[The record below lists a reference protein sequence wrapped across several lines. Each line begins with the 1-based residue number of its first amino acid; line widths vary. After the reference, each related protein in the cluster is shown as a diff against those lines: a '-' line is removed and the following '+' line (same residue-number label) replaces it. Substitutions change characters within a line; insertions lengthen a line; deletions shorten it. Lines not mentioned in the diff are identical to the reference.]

1 MRNHAG
7 LVVTLFAL
15 LVLAVLPAPP
25 SRGDAAA
32 PACLERESL
41 EVARTPSGFEIRAN
55 VNHPGASR
63 TGASLGIEITD
74 LEGGPVAKISDQVAL
89 EPGSNRVAVAVPAAL
104 NEARLPLCMLHYV
117 FDGPGGRE
125 TGTRQLVDALAQLE
139 TRVVAYSNLLSGS
152 KASVR
157 VVALNHATE
166 EPVADASVALFLTVG
181 EGTEQ
186 LLHAGKTTQDGTLEA
201 VFTVPDNVD
210 GTGKLRITV
219 ASEGL
224 GQDEV
229 TQPVT
234 VKRASKIL
242 LTTDKP
248 LYQPGQTIQMRALS
262 LSAADLQPEAQKE
275 TVFEV
280 MDSKGNKVFKKK
292 LTTDAFGIAAADF
305 QLATEVNLGEYIVRA
320 ILGTTQSEKQV
331 RVERYVLPK
340 YKIHLTADK
349 DFYLPGETLKG
360 EVQADYFFGKPV
372 AGGKV
377 TITASKFEV
386 EFEDF
391 ATVDGTLD
399 DTGHWSFELP
409 LPDYF
414 AGTPLEQGQ
423 ASVRLQAAVV
433 DTADHREEKVI
444 MTPVAAAPLMVY
456 VVPESGKLVPNLE
469 NRLHVLVAYPD
480 GSPAKG
486 ATVVT
491 SLDEARNYTTDEL
504 GIVTV
509 TCTPDARAVFGLSV
523 KARDTQGRSVE
534 KQVNLESKAGLEQ
547 IILRTDKTLYNVG
560 ETLRA
565 EVYATKPSGTVYFDL
580 VREGQTVMTQTAELA
595 SGKAL
600 LEFDIDP
607 SLFGSAVLQA
617 YVFTPGTDIIRD
629 TRLLYINPADALNMS
644 IALDKQT
651 YRPGEQARLQFAITD
666 ASGAPTPAALG
677 IAIVDESVFALQE
690 IHPGLEKVYFT
701 LEKEIMQPRYEIHGY
716 EISDLV
722 RGPVPEEPVPMPK
735 PAVWSPEQ
743 QRAAEVLLASSPEPP
758 RPPIQVNTFMA
769 KRQAAD
775 EALHGRMHR
784 DLERIHRAISTYL
797 REYHWDVPD
806 NLVQLMLR
814 THRLRDNEARDPWGN
829 PYRFEFADKS
839 HRGLRFTMISNGPD
853 AKPDTGDD
861 VRLAS
866 WAGQAEMQVQAG
878 GFLGGRR
885 RNAWGADMAEA
896 VPMAAPA
903 AAAEPKPPVMAEM
916 AKGAP
921 TDAVTSTGAA
931 EPPAP
936 RLREYFPE
944 TLLFEPAL
952 ITDAQGN
959 AVLDVALA
967 DSITTW
973 RMTAMAS
980 SKTGALGSRDS
991 GIRVFQ
997 DFFVDLDLPVSL
1009 TQHDQVSIPVVLYNY
1024 LEQAQDVRLKFE
1036 VEPWFKLDGDAE
1048 RTITLQPGQ
1057 VTSMYFP
1064 IEVVELGKHRLTVW
1078 AYGSQMSDAIRRDI
1092 EVRPDGEEQN
1102 VTFSDRLSGTVE
1114 HTIEI
1119 PGNAVEG
1126 ASKILV
1132 RIYPGVYSQIVDG
1145 LDSMLQM
1152 PFGCFEQTT
1161 SVTYPNILI
1170 VQYMKATDQINP
1182 ETQMKAEGFINAGYQ
1197 RLLAYEVPGGGYSW
1211 FGDAP
1216 ANKVL
1221 TAWGLKEFHDMAQ
1234 IHEVD
1239 AAVIERTR
1247 AWLLSK
1253 QEADGA
1259 WKPDEQYLHAE
1270 SWSGIQNSGLLVTA
1284 YIAEAILSTGGK
1296 GPELD
1301 KAVAYL
1307 RNNWES
1313 AQEAYTLA
1321 LVANAAVAW
1330 NPRDAWTLRV
1340 LEKLHG
1346 LRVEEK
1352 DTVHWKGGTGTVTFT
1367 QGDAADVETTALA
1380 TIAFLNANRYP
1391 EITTKALTYIIQK
1404 KSAQGHWGS
1413 TQATILAL
1421 KAMMLSLGSRTETV
1435 NAKVTVA
1442 LNGAP
1447 VSELAVTPEDCDVM
1461 RLVDLGEQTKAGNN
1475 TVALTIEGEGSM
1487 LYQVVG
1493 RFYTPWSAAQP
1504 VQEPMSIEV
1513 AYDKTQLAV
1522 NDVVTARVKVTNNRP
1537 GAAQMIIVDLG
1548 IPPGFEVQTADLE
1561 KLVEDKTIQKYEMT
1575 GRQIIVYFERI
1586 AGSGVIE
1593 FQYGLRAKFPLRAQ
1607 TPSSRVYEYYNPENE
1622 GTASPQAI
1630 LVE

>member
-1 MRNHAG
+1 
-7 LVVTLFAL
+7 
-15 LVLAVLPAPP
+15 
-25 SRGDAAA
+25 
-32 PACLERESL
+32 
-41 EVARTPSGFEIRAN
+41 
-55 VNHPGASR
+55 
-63 TGASLGIEITD
+63 
-74 LEGGPVAKISDQVAL
+74 
-89 EPGSNRVAVAVPAAL
+89 
-104 NEARLPLCMLHYV
+104 
-117 FDGPGGRE
+117 
-125 TGTRQLVDALAQLE
+125 
-139 TRVVAYSNLLSGS
+139 
-152 KASVR
+152 
-157 VVALNHATE
+157 
-166 EPVADASVALFLTVG
+166 
-181 EGTEQ
+181 
-186 LLHAGKTTQDGTLEA
+186 
-201 VFTVPDNVD
+201 
-210 GTGKLRITV
+210 
-219 ASEGL
+219 
-224 GQDEV
+224 
-229 TQPVT
+229 
-234 VKRASKIL
+234 
-242 LTTDKP
+242 
-248 LYQPGQTIQMRALS
+248 
-262 LSAADLQPEAQKE
+262 
-275 TVFEV
+275 
-280 MDSKGNKVFKKK
+280 
-292 LTTDAFGIAAADF
+292 
-305 QLATEVNLGEYIVRA
+305 
-320 ILGTTQSEKQV
+320 
-331 RVERYVLPK
+331 
-340 YKIHLTADK
+340 
-349 DFYLPGETLKG
+349 
-360 EVQADYFFGKPV
+360 
-372 AGGKV
+372 
-377 TITASKFEV
+377 
-386 EFEDF
+386 
-391 ATVDGTLD
+391 
-399 DTGHWSFELP
+399 
-409 LPDYF
+409 
-414 AGTPLEQGQ
+414 
-423 ASVRLQAAVV
+423 
-433 DTADHREEKVI
+433 
-444 MTPVAAAPLMVY
+444 
-456 VVPESGKLVPNLE
+456 
-469 NRLHVLVAYPD
+469 
-480 GSPAKG
+480 
-486 ATVVT
+486 
-491 SLDEARNYTTDEL
+491 
-504 GIVTV
+504 
-509 TCTPDARAVFGLSV
+509 
-523 KARDTQGRSVE
+523 
-534 KQVNLESKAGLEQ
+534 
-547 IILRTDKTLYNVG
+547 
-560 ETLRA
+560 
-565 EVYATKPSGTVYFDL
+565 
-580 VREGQTVMTQTAELA
+580 
-595 SGKAL
+595 
-600 LEFDIDP
+600 
-607 SLFGSAVLQA
+607 
-617 YVFTPGTDIIRD
+617 
-629 TRLLYINPADALNMS
+629 
-644 IALDKQT
+644 
-651 YRPGEQARLQFAITD
+651 
-666 ASGAPTPAALG
+666 
-677 IAIVDESVFALQE
+677 
-690 IHPGLEKVYFT
+690 
-701 LEKEIMQPRYEIHGY
+701 
-716 EISDLV
+716 
-722 RGPVPEEPVPMPK
+722 
-735 PAVWSPEQ
+735 
-743 QRAAEVLLASSPEPP
+743 
-758 RPPIQVNTFMA
+758 
-769 KRQAAD
+769 
-775 EALHGRMHR
+775 
-784 DLERIHRAISTYL
+784 
-797 REYHWDVPD
+797 
-806 NLVQLMLR
+806 
-814 THRLRDNEARDPWGN
+814 
-829 PYRFEFADKS
+829 
-839 HRGLRFTMISNGPD
+839 
-853 AKPDTGDD
+853 
-861 VRLAS
+861 
-866 WAGQAEMQVQAG
+866 
-878 GFLGGRR
+878 
-885 RNAWGADMAEA
+885 
-896 VPMAAPA
+896 MAAPA

-931 EPPAP
+931 EPPGP

>member
-1 MRNHAG
+1 M
-7 LVVTLFAL
+7 
-15 LVLAVLPAPP
+15 
-25 SRGDAAA
+25 
-32 PACLERESL
+32 
-41 EVARTPSGFEIRAN
+41 
-55 VNHPGASR
+55 
-63 TGASLGIEITD
+63 
-74 LEGGPVAKISDQVAL
+74 
-89 EPGSNRVAVAVPAAL
+89 
-104 NEARLPLCMLHYV
+104 
-117 FDGPGGRE
+117 
-125 TGTRQLVDALAQLE
+125 
-139 TRVVAYSNLLSGS
+139 
-152 KASVR
+152 
-157 VVALNHATE
+157 
-166 EPVADASVALFLTVG
+166 
-181 EGTEQ
+181 
-186 LLHAGKTTQDGTLEA
+186 
-201 VFTVPDNVD
+201 
-210 GTGKLRITV
+210 
-219 ASEGL
+219 
-224 GQDEV
+224 
-229 TQPVT
+229 
-234 VKRASKIL
+234 
-242 LTTDKP
+242 
-248 LYQPGQTIQMRALS
+248 
-262 LSAADLQPEAQKE
+262 
-275 TVFEV
+275 
-280 MDSKGNKVFKKK
+280 
-292 LTTDAFGIAAADF
+292 
-305 QLATEVNLGEYIVRA
+305 
-320 ILGTTQSEKQV
+320 
-331 RVERYVLPK
+331 
-340 YKIHLTADK
+340 
-349 DFYLPGETLKG
+349 
-360 EVQADYFFGKPV
+360 
-372 AGGKV
+372 
-377 TITASKFEV
+377 
-386 EFEDF
+386 
-391 ATVDGTLD
+391 
-399 DTGHWSFELP
+399 
-409 LPDYF
+409 
-414 AGTPLEQGQ
+414 
-423 ASVRLQAAVV
+423 
-433 DTADHREEKVI
+433 
-444 MTPVAAAPLMVY
+444 
-456 VVPESGKLVPNLE
+456 
-469 NRLHVLVAYPD
+469 
-480 GSPAKG
+480 
-486 ATVVT
+486 
-491 SLDEARNYTTDEL
+491 
-504 GIVTV
+504 
-509 TCTPDARAVFGLSV
+509 
-523 KARDTQGRSVE
+523 
-534 KQVNLESKAGLEQ
+534 
-547 IILRTDKTLYNVG
+547 
-560 ETLRA
+560 
-565 EVYATKPSGTVYFDL
+565 
-580 VREGQTVMTQTAELA
+580 VREGQTVMTQTADLA
-595 SGKAL
+595 SGKAT
-600 LEFDIDP
+600 LEFDIDA
-607 SLFGSAVLQA
+607 SLSGSAVLQA

-629 TRLLYINPADALNMS
+629 TRLLYVNPAGALNMS
-644 IALDKQT
+644 IALDKPT

-716 EISDLV
+716 EISDMV

-758 RPPIQVNTFMA
+758 MPPIKVNTFVA

-775 EALHGRMHR
+775 EAIQGRMQR

-814 THRLRDNEARDPWGN
+814 THRLRDNEVRDPWGQT
-829 PYRFEFADKS
+829 YRFEFADKS
-839 HRGLRFTMISNGPD
+839 HRGLRFTMLSNGPD
-853 AKPDTGDD
+853 GKPDTGDD
-861 VRLAS
+861 IRRES
-866 WAGQAEMQVQAG
+866 WAGEAEMQVMVG
-878 GFLGGRR
+878 GFVGGRR
-885 RNAWGADMAEA
+885 AKAALGAEMADVALPMA
-896 VPMAAPA
+896 VPAP
-903 AAAEPKPPVMAEM
+903 EPAPVMAEM

-921 TDAVTSTGAA
+921 ADTVTSSGAA

-959 AVLDVALA
+959 AVLEVALA

-980 SKTGALGSRDS
+980 SKTGALGSKDS

-1009 TQHDQVSIPVVLYNY
+1009 TQDDQVSIPVVLYNY

-1048 RTITLQPGQ
+1048 RTITLEPGQ

-1114 HTIEI
+1114 HAIEI

-1216 ANKVL
+1216 ANQVL

-1239 AAVIERTR
+1239 PAVIDRTR

-1270 SWSGIQNSGLLVTA
+1270 SWGGIQNSGVLVTA

-1301 KAVAYL
+1301 KAIAYI

-1330 NPRDAWTLRV
+1330 NPKDAWTLRV

-1352 DTVHWKGGTGTVTFT
+1352 ETVHWKGGTGTVTFT

-1435 NAKVTVA
+1435 NANVTVA
-1442 LNGAP
+1442 LNGAQAAALP
-1447 VSELAVTPEDCDVM
+1447 VTPDDCDVM

-1475 TVALTIEGEGSM
+1475 TVTLNIEGEGAM

-1493 RFYTPWSAAQP
+1493 RFYMPWSAAQP
-1504 VQEPMSIEV
+1504 VQEPMSIAV

-1561 KLVEDKTIQKYEMT
+1561 KLVENKTIQKYEMT

-1586 AGSGVIE
+1586 DGNGVIE

-1622 GTASPQAI
+1622 GTASPEAI
-1630 LVE
+1630 VVE

>member
-15 LVLAVLPAPP
+15 LVLVVLTASP

-41 EVARTPSGFEIRAN
+41 EVARTASGLEVRAN
-55 VNHPGASR
+55 VNHAGSSR
-63 TGASLGIEITD
+63 TSASLGVEITD
-74 LEGGPVAKISDQVAL
+74 LEGDSVARISDQVAL
-89 EPGSNRVAVAVPAAL
+89 EPGPNRVALALPAAI
-104 NEARLPLCMLHYV
+104 NEARLPLYMLHYV
-117 FDGPGGRE
+117 FDGPNGRE
-125 TGTRQLVDALAQLE
+125 TGARQLVDALAQLE

-152 KASVR
+152 KATVR
-157 VVALNHATE
+157 VVALNHATR
-166 EPVADASVALFLTVG
+166 EPIAGASVALFLTVG
-181 EGTEQ
+181 EDAER
-186 LLHAGKTTQDGTLEA
+186 LLHAGQTAQDGTLEA
-201 VFTVPDNVD
+201 LFTVPDDVD

-219 ASEGL
+219 ASEGF

-248 LYQPGQTIQMRALS
+248 LYQPAQTIQMRALC
-262 LSAADLQPEAQKE
+262 LSTASLQPEAEKE
-275 TVFEV
+275 AVFEV

-340 YKIHLTADK
+340 YKIELSADRE
-349 DFYLPGETLKG
+349 FYLPGETLKG

-377 TITASKFEV
+377 AITASKFEV

-391 ATVDGTLD
+391 ATLDGALD

-423 ASVRLQAAVV
+423 ASVRLQAAVI

-444 MTPVAAAPLMVY
+444 MTPVAAAPLMIH
-456 VVPESGKLVPNLE
+456 VVPESGKLAPKLE

-480 GSPAKG
+480 GSPVKG

-491 SLDEARNYTTDEL
+491 DLDENKKYTTDEL

-509 TCTPDARAVFGLSV
+509 AYTPDASAGFGLAV
-523 KARDTQGRSVE
+523 KARDAQGRSVE
-534 KQVNLESKAGLEQ
+534 QQVNLESKAGPEQ

-565 EVYATKPSGTVYFDL
+565 EVYATKPAGTVYFDL
-580 VREGQTVMTQTAELA
+580 VREGQTVMTQAAELA
-595 SGKAL
+595 SGKTV
-600 LEFDIDP
+600 LEFDIDA

-629 TRLLYINPADALNMS
+629 TRLLYINPADALNMN
-644 IALDKQT
+644 IALDKST
-651 YRPGEQARLQFAITD
+651 YRPGEQARLHFAITD

-690 IHPGLEKVYFT
+690 IRPGLEKVYFT

-716 EISDLV
+716 EISDMV

-735 PAVWSPEQ
+735 PAGWTPGQ

-758 RPPIQVNTFMA
+758 MPPIKVNTFMA

-775 EALHGRMHR
+775 KALHDRIQR
-784 DLERIHRAISTYL
+784 DLERIRRAISTYL
-797 REYHWDVPD
+797 RKYRRDVPD
-806 NLVQLMLR
+806 DLVQLMLR
-814 THRLRDNEARDPWGN
+814 THRLRDNEVRDPWGQT
-829 PYRFEFADKS
+829 YRFEFADKS
-839 HRGLRFTMISNGPD
+839 RRGLRFTMISSGPD
-853 AKPDTGDD
+853 GTPGTEDD
-861 VRLAS
+861 IRRES
-866 WAGQAEMQVQAG
+866 WAGKAKMQVIAG
-878 GFLGGRR
+878 SLLGGRVGMAR
-885 RNAWGADMAEA
+885 GAMMADGFAGFEM
-896 VPMAAPA
+896 VPPPAMAP
-903 AAAEPKPPVMAEM
+903 M
-916 AKGAP
+916 AKGARA
-921 TDAVTSTGAA
+921 DAVTSSGAA
-931 EPPAP
+931 EPSAP

-959 AVLDVALA
+959 AVLEVALA

-980 SKTGALGSRDS
+980 SKTGALGSQDS

-1036 VEPWFKLDGDAE
+1036 VEAWFKLHGDAE
-1048 RTITLQPGQ
+1048 RTITLEPGQ

-1092 EVRPDGEEQN
+1092 EVQPDGEEQN

-1114 HTIEI
+1114 HAIEI

-1132 RIYPGVYSQIVDG
+1132 HIYPGVYSQIVDG

-1216 ANKVL
+1216 ANQIL

-1239 AAVIERTR
+1239 PAVIDRTR

-1253 QEADGA
+1253 QEPDGA
-1259 WKPDEQYLHAE
+1259 WKPDAQYLHAE
-1270 SWSGIQNSGLLVTA
+1270 SWSGIQNSNLLVTA

-1301 KAVAYL
+1301 KAIAYI
-1307 RNNWES
+1307 RSNWES
-1313 AQEAYTLA
+1313 AGEAYTLA

-1352 DTVHWKGGTGTVTFT
+1352 ETVHWKGGTGTVTFT
-1367 QGDAADVETTALA
+1367 QGDAADVETTALVS
-1380 TIAFLNANRYP
+1380 IAFLNANRYP
-1391 EITTKALTYIIQK
+1391 DISTKALTYIIQK
-1404 KSAQGHWGS
+1404 KGAQGHWGS

-1421 KAMMLSLGSRTETV
+1421 QAMMLSLGSRTETV
-1435 NAKVTVA
+1435 NANVTVA
-1442 LNGAP
+1442 LNGAQAA
-1447 VSELAVTPEDCDVM
+1447 SLAVTPEDCDVM
-1461 RLVDLGEQTKAGNN
+1461 RLVDLGEQTRAGKN
-1475 TVALTIEGEGSM
+1475 TISLDIKGEGSM

-1504 VQEPMSIEV
+1504 VQEPLSIAV

-1522 NDVVTARVKVTNNRP
+1522 NDVVTAQVNVTNNRP
-1537 GAAQMIIVDLG
+1537 GAVQMTIVDLG
-1548 IPPGFEVQTADLE
+1548 IPPGFEVQAADLE
-1561 KLVEDKTIQKYEMT
+1561 KLVENKTIQKYEMT
-1575 GRQIIVYFERI
+1575 GRQIIVYFEGI
-1586 AGSGVIE
+1586 DGNGVIE

-1622 GTASPQAI
+1622 GTASPEAI
-1630 LVE
+1630 VVE